1 MRCPYCAH
9 TETRVTDS
17 REGEKTVRRRREC
30 LACGRRFT
38 TYERVESIS
47 LWVVKK
53 DGRREAFDSQKL
65 FEGIRKACTKRPIP
79 TETIETLVTEIE
91 GELLKLGS
99 AEISSQTIGEL
110 VIKRLREIDDVAYV
124 RFASVYRQFTDVD
137 SLVEEIEDYKVWKRN
152 AEIVKHQLT
161 LISTDS

>member
-1 MRCPYCAH
+1 MRCPYCSH

-30 LACGRRFT
+30 LSCGRRFT

-53 DGRREAFDSQKL
+53 DGRREAFDGQKL
-65 FEGIRKACTKRPIP
+65 FEGVRKACTKRPIP
-79 TETIETLVTEIE
+79 TATIENLVTEIE
-91 GELLKLGS
+91 SDLLKLGNT
-99 AEISSQTIGEL
+99 EISSQTIGEM
-110 VIKRLREIDDVAYV
+110 VIRRLREIDDVAYV

-137 SLVEEIEDYKVWKRN
+137 SLAEEIEDYKAWKRQT
-152 AEIVKHQLT
+152 EILKHQLT
-161 LISTDS
+161 LIGTDS